1 MNETKIIPIDY
12 LHYSTLNA
20 LRFILYLNNNILY
33 QTKFMESNLKKI
45 YSKFNNDNNEESKK
59 EKSLFLNFENKGLNN
74 YNVYEEFLKLK
85 NSYNGKHFFKV
96 FYRQSKK

>member
-20 LRFILYLNNNILY
+20 LRFILHLNNTILC
-33 QTKFMESNLKKI
+33 QTKFMESSLKKI
-45 YSKFNNDNNEESKK
+45 YSKFQEEESKK
-59 EKSLFLNFENKGLNN
+59 EESLLLNEENKDQNN
-74 YNVYEEFLKLK
+74 FNVYEEFLKLK
-85 NSYNGKHFFKV
+85 NSYNGKHFFFF